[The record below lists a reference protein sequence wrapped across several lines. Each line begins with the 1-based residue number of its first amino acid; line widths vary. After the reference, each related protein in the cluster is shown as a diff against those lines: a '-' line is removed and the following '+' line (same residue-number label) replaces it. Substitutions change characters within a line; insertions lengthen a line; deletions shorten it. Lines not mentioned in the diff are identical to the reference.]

1 MITFCIALLLLVAG
15 YFVYGAL
22 VEKVF
27 GVNPGRQTPAYTSTD
42 GIDYIPMPTWKV
54 FLIQFLN
61 IAGLGPIFG
70 AIMGI
75 LYGPSAYLWIVFGT
89 IFGGAVHD
97 YLSGML
103 SVRRNGASLPEL
115 VGDELGSGVK
125 QVMRIFSLLLMIL
138 VGAVFVVNP
147 ANLLDLLTGENTTT
161 TMWIAII
168 FGYYILA
175 TLLPIDKLIGRLYPL
190 FGFALL
196 FMAIGI
202 MISLFLRPDSLP
214 EFHEAIGY
222 TRPDSDVN
230 PIFPMMF
237 ISIACGAISG
247 FHATQSPMMARCLK
261 NEKMGRRVFYGAMVV
276 EGIVALIWAAAAIA
290 FFNGSFDALSE
301 FLKGKTPAI
310 LVNDISVGWLG
321 TFGGILAMLG
331 VIAAPITSGDTAL
344 RSARLIAA
352 DFLHIPQKKIR
363 NRLLVSIPIF
373 ILAWLVMM
381 IDFEVLWSLPEFH
394 EAIGYTR
401 PDSDVNPIF
410 PMMFISI
417 ACGAISGFHA
427 TQSPMMARCLKNEKM
442 GRRVFYGAMV
452 VEGIVALIWAAAAIA
467 FFNGSFDAL
476 SEFLKGKTPAIL
488 VNDISVGWLGTFGG
502 ILAMLGVIAAPIT
515 SGDTALRSARLI
527 AADFLHIP
535 QKKIRNRL
543 LVSIPIFILAWL
555 VMMIDFEVL
564 WRYFAWCNQTLAVFT
579 LWALTVWLA
588 KEHKC
593 YWLTLIPALFMTMVT
608 VTYIFFAQEGF
619 RLSYSVSLGIAVF
632 VTLLL
637 SFLFIR
643 FLRTL
648 SKRGAIKK

>member
-1 MITFCIALLLLVAG
+1 MITFCIALLLLIAG
-15 YFVYGAL
+15 YFVYGTF

-27 GVNPGRQTPAYTSTD
+27 GVEPNRATPAYTSTD

-115 VGDELGSGVK
+115 VGDELGVVIK
-125 QVMRIFSLLLMIL
+125 QVMRVFSLLLMIL

-147 ANLLDLLTGENTTT
+147 ANLLDLLTGESTTT
-161 TMWIAII
+161 TLWIAII

-202 MISLFLRPDSLP
+202 MVSLFLRPDSLP
-214 EFHEAIGY
+214 EFTAAIGY
-222 TRPDSDVN
+222 IRSDSDVN

-290 FFNGSFDALSE
+290 FFDGSFTALSDY
-301 FLKGKTPAI
+301 LKGKTPAI

-352 DFLHIPQKKIR
+352 DFLHISQKKIR
-363 NRLLVSIPIF
+363 NRILVSLPIF
-373 ILAWLVMM
+373 ALAWV
-381 IDFEVLWSLPEFH
+381 
-394 EAIGYTR
+394 
-401 PDSDVNPIF
+401 
-410 PMMFISI
+410 
-417 ACGAISGFHA
+417 
-427 TQSPMMARCLKNEKM
+427 
-442 GRRVFYGAMV
+442 
-452 VEGIVALIWAAAAIA
+452 
-467 FFNGSFDAL
+467 
-476 SEFLKGKTPAIL
+476 
-488 VNDISVGWLGTFGG
+488 
-502 ILAMLGVIAAPIT
+502 
-515 SGDTALRSARLI
+515 
-527 AADFLHIP
+527 
-535 QKKIRNRL
+535 
-543 LVSIPIFILAWL
+543 

-588 KEHKC
+588 RERKC
-593 YWLTLIPALFMTMVT
+593 YWITLIPALFMTMVT
-608 VTYIFFAQEGF
+608 ITYILFAREGL
-619 RLSYSVSLGIAVF
+619 RLPYGISLGIAFV
-632 VTLLL
+632 VTLVLTV
-637 SFLFIR
+637 LFAR
-643 FLRTL
+643 F
-648 SKRGAIKK
+648 KRSLPSRVPLKK

>member
-1 MITFCIALLLLVAG
+1 MITFCLALLLLIGG
-15 YFVYGAL
+15 YFIYGAW

-27 GVNPGRQTPAYTSTD
+27 GVESGRTTPAYASTD
-42 GIDYIPMPTWKV
+42 GIDYVPMPTWKV

-115 VGDELGSGVK
+115 VGDELGTGIK
-125 QVMRIFSLLLMIL
+125 QVMRVFSLLLMIL

-147 ANLLDLLTGENTTT
+147 ADLLDLLTGESTSKTL
-161 TMWIAII
+161 WIAII

-202 MISLFLRPDSLP
+202 MVSLFLRPDSLP
-214 EFHEAIGY
+214 EFTEAMSY
-222 TRPDSDVN
+222 TRPDAAVN

-247 FHATQSPMMARCLK
+247 FHATQSPLMARCLK
-261 NEKMGRRVFYGAMVV
+261 NETMGRRVFYGAMVV

-290 FFNGSFDALSE
+290 FFDGSFSSLSE
-301 FLKGKTPAI
+301 YLKGKTPAI
-310 LVNDISVGWLG
+310 LVNDISVEWLG

-363 NRLLVSIPIF
+363 NRVLVSLPIF
-373 ILAWLVMM
+373 A
-381 IDFEVLWSLPEFH
+381 
-394 EAIGYTR
+394 
-401 PDSDVNPIF
+401 
-410 PMMFISI
+410 
-417 ACGAISGFHA
+417 
-427 TQSPMMARCLKNEKM
+427 
-442 GRRVFYGAMV
+442 
-452 VEGIVALIWAAAAIA
+452 
-467 FFNGSFDAL
+467 
-476 SEFLKGKTPAIL
+476 
-488 VNDISVGWLGTFGG
+488 
-502 ILAMLGVIAAPIT
+502 
-515 SGDTALRSARLI
+515 
-527 AADFLHIP
+527 
-535 QKKIRNRL
+535 
-543 LVSIPIFILAWL
+543 LAWL

-588 KEHKC
+588 RERKC
-593 YWLTLIPALFMTMVT
+593 YWITFIPSLFMTMVT
-608 VTYIFFAQEGF
+608 VTYIFYAREGL
-619 RLSYSVSLGIAVF
+619 RLPYGVSLGIATI

-637 SFLFIR
+637 MALFVR
-643 FLRTL
+643 FKHSLSGRELLR
-648 SKRGAIKK
+648 R

>member
-1 MITFCIALLLLVAG
+1 MITFCIALLLLIVG
-15 YFVYGAL
+15 YFVYGTW

-27 GVNPGRQTPAYTSTD
+27 GVEPDRATPAYTSTD

-75 LYGPSAYLWIVFGT
+75 LYGPAAYLWIVFGT

-97 YLSGML
+97 YMSGML

-115 VGDELGSGVK
+115 VGDELGTGIK
-125 QVMRIFSLLLMIL
+125 QVMRGFSLLLMIL
-138 VGAVFVVNP
+138 IGAVFVVNP
-147 ANLLDLLTGENTTT
+147 ANLLDLLTGEGTTT

-175 TLLPIDKLIGRLYPL
+175 TLLPIDKLIGQLYPL

-202 MISLFLRPDSLP
+202 MVALFMRPDSLP
-214 EFHEAIGY
+214 EFTEAIGY
-222 TRPDSDVN
+222 TRPDSDIN

-290 FFNGSFDALSE
+290 FFDGSFDSLFE
-301 FLKGKTPAI
+301 YLKGKTPAV

-352 DFLHIPQKKIR
+352 DFLHISQKKVL
-363 NRLLVSIPIF
+363 NRVLISLPIF
-373 ILAWLVMM
+373 
-381 IDFEVLWSLPEFH
+381 
-394 EAIGYTR
+394 
-401 PDSDVNPIF
+401 
-410 PMMFISI
+410 
-417 ACGAISGFHA
+417 
-427 TQSPMMARCLKNEKM
+427 
-442 GRRVFYGAMV
+442 
-452 VEGIVALIWAAAAIA
+452 AL
-467 FFNGSFDAL
+467 
-476 SEFLKGKTPAIL
+476 
-488 VNDISVGWLGTFGG
+488 
-502 ILAMLGVIAAPIT
+502 
-515 SGDTALRSARLI
+515 
-527 AADFLHIP
+527 
-535 QKKIRNRL
+535 
-543 LVSIPIFILAWL
+543 
-555 VMMIDFEVL
+555 MMIDFEVL
-564 WRYFAWCNQTLAVFT
+564 WRYFAWCNQTLATFT
-579 LWALTVWLA
+579 LWAITVWLTR
-588 KEHKC
+588 EHKC
-593 YWLTLIPALFMTMVT
+593 YWISLIPALFMTVVT

-619 RLSYSVSLGIAVF
+619 RLSYGISLGIAFV
-632 VTLLL
+632 VTLLVTV
-637 SFLFIR
+637 LFVR
-643 FLRTL
+643 F
-648 SKRGAIKK
+648 KRSLPGREPLKR